1 MSERPRQSTEPTAKP
16 RERTIINAERALQ
29 RADEA
34 WARFDGE
41 QVIVQLSTALRGFT
55 AAGQPRRAA
64 MTCVRL
70 GSAYT
75 YVLGNMTAGRAWYTR
90 ARRLLADE
98 EPCVEQGWVA
108 IAAMGCDVDDPAELL
123 AAAELALERAR
134 RFGDVNLETKAL
146 ADAGLA
152 RVQLGRVTEGMALL
166 DEAMAL
172 ACGPADDLGNAA
184 RSVCSF
190 FTACYHAAD
199 FDRADAWADTLRRN
213 GLIGATGPAP
223 AFLSGHCD
231 SVHATLL
238 MELGRWTDAE
248 QVLQRA
254 RQHFEAVTG
263 SSSWHP
269 DIALADLRIRQG
281 RNVDAEQLLV
291 GKDQSIQALL
301 PAARLHLA
309 RGDHDL
315 ARAVARRG
323 LRAVGSDQLRAVEL
337 LTTIVDVETRRWR
350 RRRGRCG
357 VRRAG
362 DPRRRARRCVALR

>member
-1 MSERPRQSTEPTAKP
+1 M
-16 RERTIINAERALQ
+16 ERALQ

-254 RQHFEAVTG
+254 RQHSRRSPARPAGIPTSPSPTCG
-263 SSSWHP
+263 SARAATLMPNSSS
-269 DIALADLRIRQG
+269 
-281 RNVDAEQLLV
+281 
-291 GKDQSIQALL
+291 S
-301 PAARLHLA
+301 ARTSPF
-309 RGDHDL
+309 
-315 ARAVARRG
+315 RR
-323 LRAVGSDQLRAVEL
+323 
-337 LTTIVDVETRRWR
+337 
-350 RRRGRCG
+350 CF
-357 VRRAG
+357 
-362 DPRRRARRCVALR
+362 RRRACTWRAATTIWRGQSPAAACAPLAATNCGPWSC